1 MKQRIA
7 SLQILGIIALA
18 LLLLLG
24 ATWWM
29 DSSVLMDGDPRRG
42 WFNMV
47 NLHHNAFH
55 SWRFGH
61 ITQLALLFLPVET
74 IAERSLGT
82 IGILVIG
89 TILLLRAS
97 GWHQP
102 HSIIAAIGGA
112 IPALLV
118 LLTVGIDPLVF
129 GATCWIPLMAVAA
142 RYVLTNPNSLLAW
155 LLVAAVSVES
165 SFCANQ
171 AAIIPVLY
179 ALWLSF
185 TILKSSDQGTPVSRE
200 GYYGLW
206 IVLLLPA
213 VITTVISPMPFLP
226 HYPKSAHVTTFENIE
241 GYLKPLIGPAYPFEV
256 IDRPSVKTLYGVTAR
271 ILLALAGAL
280 ILLARIRVSPL
291 LRRVTLVSLGFA
303 VVAALD
309 TSLSE
314 ELAMIAPLASLSRL
328 LPWGTTFSLTS
339 IALGLS
345 ALGLGYIVA
354 INNCSRSYI
363 AATIACVA
371 LVWHGTGELY
381 HPYLRSSGLV
391 DNEDLARVLRTPSA
405 NLVRTLSM
413 HDSHVADTLRT
424 IAEYNKRPAINVR
437 ELHGEIE
444 ISPAPSTEAL
454 ATARQLEREHRWS
467 TRTGSQTGHEV
478 LTVRFPQPVSVQGIE
493 LDPGAYLTD
502 YPRGLDIRGG
512 DCSRPQDTQVLF
524 RAPLWQGPLEVTAKG
539 VPYFAA
545 RNKVRIIFFQ
555 NTTVT
560 CIFVHQ
566 TARAPFDWSIS
577 KVGIIQ

>member
-1 MKQRIA
+1 MKQRII
-7 SLQILGIIALA
+7 SLQILGVSILA

-24 ATWWM
+24 ATWLI
-29 DSSVLMDGDPRRG
+29 DSSVLMDGDPQRG

-47 NLHHNAFH
+47 NLHHNAYH

-61 ITQLALLFLPVET
+61 ITQLALLFLPVEVV
-74 IAERSLGT
+74 AERSLGT
-82 IGILVIG
+82 IGILVVG
-89 TILLLRAS
+89 TIFLLRAS
-97 GWHQP
+97 GWHQQR
-102 HSIIAAIGGA
+102 SIIAAVGGA

-129 GATCWIPLMAVAA
+129 GATCWIPLMVVTA
-142 RYVLTNPNSLLAW
+142 RYVLANPNSLIAW
-155 LLVAAVSVES
+155 LLAAVVSVEN

-179 ALWLSF
+179 ALWLTF
-185 TILKSSDQGTPVSRE
+185 TVIRYSDQATPVSRE

-213 VITTVISPMPFLP
+213 VITTVIAPMPFLP
-226 HYPKSAHVTTFENIE
+226 HYPKSAHVTTFESIE

-256 IDRPSVKTLYGVTAR
+256 IDRPSVKTLYGFTAR

-280 ILLARIRVSPL
+280 LLLARVRLHPL

-303 VVAALD
+303 LVAVLD

-314 ELAMIAPLASLSRL
+314 ELAMIAPLASLSRI

-339 IALGLS
+339 IALGIC
-345 ALGLGYIVA
+345 ALGLGYIIT
-354 INNCSRSYI
+354 INNCSRSFI
-363 AATIACVA
+363 VAAIACVA
-371 LVWHGTGELY
+371 LVSHGTGELY

-413 HDSHVADTLRT
+413 HNPRVVDTIRT
-424 IAEYNKRPAINVR
+424 IADSSKRPTINVR
-437 ELHGEIE
+437 EFQGEIE
-444 ISPAPSTEAL
+444 ISPAPSSDAL
-454 ATARQLEREHRWS
+454 ADARQLEREHRWS
-467 TRTGSQTGHEV
+467 TRTGSQTGHE
-478 LTVRFPQPVSVQGIE
+478 LLRVRFPQPISAQGIE

-512 DCSRPQDTQVLF
+512 SCAHPEDAQILF
-524 RAPLWQGPLEVTAKG
+524 QAPLWQGPLEVTAKG
-539 VPYFAA
+539 IPYFAA
-545 RNKVRIIFFQ
+545 RNKVRIIFIQ
-555 NTTVT
+555 SASVE
-560 CIFVHQ
+560 CIFVRQ
-566 TARAPFDWSIS
+566 TARAPFDWSIA